1 MGSFGRPPDHQVLL
15 QAAAA
20 IAEGGL
26 EVVAPH
32 LAGLDSLVQDLVG
45 SLADNPGSVDL
56 GEGNPGQGNLAEV
69 GQDMAA
75 QVDQVDQGEVVQ
87 LDIGQDMGDQV
98 GQVVRVDIGQV
109 VVDQVA
115 VDQDEWEVG
124 CL

>member
-32 LAGLDSLVQDLVG
+32 LAGLDSLVQDLVD

-69 GQDMAA
+69 GQDM
-75 QVDQVDQGEVVQ
+75 VDQVVQGEVVQ
-87 LDIGQDMGDQV
+87 LDIGEDK
-98 GQVVRVDIGQV
+98 
-109 VVDQVA
+109 
-115 VDQDEWEVG
+115 VDQDEQEVG
-124 CL
+124 

>member
-1 MGSFGRPPDHQVLL
+1 MGSFGRQPDHQVLH
-15 QAAAA
+15 QAAA
-20 IAEGGL
+20 IVEGVL

-69 GQDMAA
+69 GQDMA
-75 QVDQVDQGEVVQ
+75 VQVDQGGAGQ
-87 LDIGQDMGDQV
+87 LDIGQDMG
-98 GQVVRVDIGQV
+98 GQVVQVDIGQDV
-109 VVDQVA
+109 